1 MKYRLYGRDGVTER
15 EFQRLIEWRV
25 VKLKQGEEGR
35 RAVRVKRRI
44 KKTKK
49 NEDNTVTWYSS
60 EDSRSCDSAY
70 TIKQK
75 LAYQDNEDG
84 PPMEV
89 NGGFEIQP
97 LCPEIFGN
105 RAARHSK
112 AKRAKKSPLGI
123 MNTISRNHIGGASYG
138 QNHGP

>member
-75 LAYQDNEDG
+75 LAY
-84 PPMEV
+84 
-89 NGGFEIQP
+89 
-97 LCPEIFGN
+97 
-105 RAARHSK
+105 
-112 AKRAKKSPLGI
+112 
-123 MNTISRNHIGGASYG
+123 
-138 QNHGP
+138 